1 MDARFGPVG
10 KATHFANTDN
20 LGTRTHFITEDEPSK
35 ARLRIERVTEQDQG
49 VFRCRV
55 DFVNSPTRNFRVNLT
70 LVVQPSAPKIFDAEG
85 HPKPSVTWWN
95 NGTMLDG
102 VIDSDKSSYITVN
115 QLEIRSTPR
124 NFKSAHLECRASSS
138 ELAGFVSRVVP
149 LIVYRKLNYLTASK
163 PVSGRSNRF

>member
-1 MDARFGPVG
+1 MLFWYKDGMGMPLYSLDARFGPVG

-85 HPKPSVTWWN
+85 KEVRINAPAGPFLEGRELSSKAICDLVEQWN
-95 NGTMLDG
+95 DARWG
-102 VIDSDKSSYITVN
+102 
-115 QLEIRSTPR
+115 
-124 NFKSAHLECRASSS
+124 
-138 ELAGFVSRVVP
+138 
-149 LIVYRKLNYLTASK
+149 
-163 PVSGRSNRF
+163 NRFRQVILHHSESARD